1 MSLVTVIVPV
11 ADAHRFLLPRAI
23 HSLKQQTYSPE
34 ILIVNDSA
42 QPLAIGGATILETGG
57 NKGSA
62 YARNLGLDKVK
73 TPLVTFL
80 DADDYFLDT
89 AIEVL
94 TKGYLEYDTCYVYSD
109 WYQYTN
115 NKTYTRFPTK
125 PHIYDRMF
133 LLKHSLHLVNILIET
148 DVAKSVYYDINY
160 RGWED
165 WAFHIALGEKGYCG
179 TRIPEPLLIY
189 DMTTSINRVKHDKIQ
204 DEVYKEIHDKYSD
217 YLKGVKEFMA
227 CQSCG
232 GGKMK
237 QQQQLSVLP
246 PSPVEGLQTL
256 EFLGQNTAPIRVR
269 VNNHVYSGANDD
281 AFKFIQVPYEDVQGL
296 LERGSWR
303 KVVRSSKPV
312 ELPQPEEFNGWRA
325 VNSQPIPVNIQDFF
339 KKDAVIIKDRET
351 VEEPKRRTRR
361 TKAQMEAAR
370 NALLNDTVLSDS

>member
-23 HSLKQQTYSPE
+23 HSLKQQTYLPE
-34 ILIVNDSA
+34 ILIVNDSTT
-42 QPLAIGGATILETGG
+42 PLLIGGATILETGG

-89 AIEVL
+89 GIEIL
-94 TKGYLEYDTCYVYSD
+94 TKAYIEYETCYTYGD
-109 WYQYTN
+109 WYQYN
-115 NKTYTRFPTK
+115 QYGYRLYESKN
-125 PHIYDRMF
+125 YDRLR

-148 DVAKSVYYDINY
+148 EAAKSVYYDINF

-165 WAFHIALGEKGYCG
+165 VKFHIDLAKAGYCG
-179 TRIPEPLLIY
+179 TRVPQPTIVY

-204 DEVYKEIHDKYSD
+204 DEVYPLILKEYEEYKQ
-217 YLKGVKEFMA
+217 GVKEFMA
-227 CQSCG
+227 CSTCG
-232 GGKMK
+232 GGKARL
-237 QQQQLSVLP
+237 QQQLNVLP

-256 EFLGQNTAPIRVR
+256 EYLGQNTAPIRVR
-269 VNNHVYSGANDD
+269 VNGNLYSGANDD
-281 AFKFIQVPYEDVQGL
+281 SFKFIQVPYQDVQGL

-312 ELPQPEEFNGWRA
+312 ELPQPEEFNQWRA
-325 VNSQPIPVNIQDFF
+325 VSSQPLPSNIKDFF
-339 KKDAVIIKDRET
+339 KKDAVILGQTD
-351 VEEPKRRTRR
+351 VEVEPKKRTRR
-361 TKAQMEAAR
+361 TKAQMMAAR
-370 NALLNDTVLSDS
+370 NSLKEEMPT